1 VNPDTTG
8 AGPADAIDCE
18 AALTQLG
25 DYLKHE
31 LTPDLAARVRA
42 HVEACAPCFS
52 EMRFAERFL
61 TLLRSS
67 SARTRCPD
75 PLRTRIAEALRAET
89 GEP

>member
-1 VNPDTTG
+1 MSPDTTG
-8 AGPADAIDCE
+8 AQSADAIDCE

-42 HVEACAPCFS
+42 HVEACAPCFH
-52 EMRFAERFL
+52 ELRFAER
-61 TLLRSS
+61 LLALLQS
-67 SARTRCPD
+67 SAAGIRCPD

-89 GEP
+89 GDR